1 MVIDIIIC
9 IALTAFGTL
18 IGMDKVH
25 DIRDYIG
32 PALILGACAYAL
44 WLGFNLFALIIG
56 AVFLIKV
63 LIR

>member
-1 MVIDIIIC
+1 MLLDILIC
-9 IALTAFGTL
+9 LALTVFGGAL
-18 IGMDKVH
+18 GMDKVH

-32 PALILGACAYAL
+32 PLLILAAGIYAFVQGL
-44 WLGFNLFALIIG
+44 TIFALFIG